1 MAKIDELSELLCS
14 ELASF
19 EQHMKRLEEIHS
31 QGIHLDTE
39 DLIRRLSSLEDTMD
53 FEKNEY
59 ERISTELSNTIKEA
73 KIYPKWALVVFFVSL
88 SLNIIVVTYGILKI
102 FKVISW
108 RWINHN
114 FIFKSSLF

>member
-59 ERISTELSNTIKEA
+59 ERISAELSNTIKEA

-88 SLNIIVVTYGILKI
+88 SLNIIVITYFILKM
-102 FKVISW
+102 FKVIG
-108 RWINHN
+108 
-114 FIFKSSLF
+114 

>member
-31 QGIHLDTE
+31 QGIHLNTE
-39 DLIRRLSSLEDTMD
+39 DLIRRLSSLEDTLD

-59 ERISTELSNTIKEA
+59 ERISTDLSDTIKEA
-73 KIYPKWALVVFFVSL
+73 KIYPKWALVVFYVSL
-88 SLNIIVVTYGILKI
+88 SLNVI
-102 FKVISW
+102 VISYVIT
-108 RWINHN
+108 R
-114 FIFKSSLF
+114 L

>member
-31 QGIHLDTE
+31 QGIHLNTE
-39 DLIRRLSSLEDTMD
+39 DLIRRLSSLEDTLD

-59 ERISTELSNTIKEA
+59 ERISTDLSDTIKEA

-88 SLNIIVVTYGILKI
+88 SLNVI
-102 FKVISW
+102 VISYVIT
-108 RWINHN
+108 R
-114 FIFKSSLF
+114 L